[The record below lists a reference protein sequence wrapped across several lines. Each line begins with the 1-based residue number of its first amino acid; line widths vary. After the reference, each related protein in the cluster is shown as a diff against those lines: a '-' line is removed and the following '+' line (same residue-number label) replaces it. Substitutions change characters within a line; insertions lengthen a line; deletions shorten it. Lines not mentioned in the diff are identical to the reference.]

1 MKHEYS
7 ADEIFELSVD
17 SKAVFPLN
25 LEFAKR
31 KEFPKFKDTGIF
43 FLAYKD
49 ELIYI
54 GYSVKEDAI
63 LRMRKQIEGITLR
76 GKNVGFNESCISTIQ
91 NSKTLNPFFPE
102 SILNQQKSTETS
114 PKRILFAEQHWK
126 EFAFLDQD
134 ILSNLV
140 FHWFPLDSDVA
151 KKCDELKQG
160 LRPRCNKEGV
170 LPSDY
175 KNLLKQIN

>member
-63 LRMRKQIEGITLR
+63 LRMRKQLEGITLR
-76 GKNVGFNESCISTIQ
+76 GKNLIFNDSCILVIQ
-91 NSKTLNPFFPE
+91 NSKTLNPFFPA

-114 PKRILFAEQHWK
+114 LKRILFAEQHWK
-126 EFAFLDQD
+126 DFVFLDQY
-134 ILSNLV
+134 ILRNFI

-151 KKCDELKQG
+151 KKCDELKQQ
-160 LRPRCNKEGV
+160 LLPRCNQEGV
-170 LPSDY
+170 LPSEY
-175 KNLLKQIN
+175 ENILKSIN

>member
-17 SKAVFPLN
+17 PKAAFPLN

-63 LRMRKQIEGITLR
+63 LRMRKQLEGITLR
-76 GKNVGFNESCISTIQ
+76 GENLIFNDSCISVIQ
-91 NSKTLNPFFPE
+91 NSKTLNPFFPA

-114 PKRILFAEQHWK
+114 PKRILFAEHHWK
-126 EFAFLDQD
+126 DFAFLDQY
-134 ILSNLV
+134 ILSNFV
-140 FHWFPLDSDVA
+140 FHWFPLGSEVE
-151 KKCDELKQG
+151 KKCNKLKQQ

-170 LPSDY
+170 LPSVY
-175 KNLLKQIN
+175 ENLLKSIN

>member
-1 MKHEYS
+1 MEHKFG

-63 LRMRKQIEGITLR
+63 LRMRKQLEGITLR
-76 GKNVGFNESCISTIQ
+76 GKNLIFNDACISIIQ

-102 SILNQQKSTETS
+102 SILNQQKSTKTS
-114 PKRILFAEQHWK
+114 PKRILFAERHWK
-126 EFAFLDQD
+126 DFVFLDQY
-134 ILSNLV
+134 ILSNFI

-151 KKCDELKQG
+151 KKCDELKQQ
-160 LRPRCNKEGV
+160 LRPRCNKEGA

-175 KNLLKQIN
+175 EKLL

>member
-7 ADEIFELSVD
+7 ADEIFELLVD
-17 SKAVFPLN
+17 SKAVFPQN

-54 GYSVKEDAI
+54 GHSVKEDTI
-63 LRMRKQIEGITLR
+63 SRMRKQLEGITLR
-76 GKNVGFNESCISTIQ
+76 GKNVRFNESCLSIIQ
-91 NSKTLNPFFPE
+91 NSKTLIQFFPT
-102 SILNQQKSTETS
+102 SLINQQKSTETS
-114 PKRILFAEQHWK
+114 LKRILFAEHHWK
-126 EFAFLDQD
+126 DFAFLDQY
-134 ILSNLV
+134 ILSNFV
-140 FHWFPLDSDVA
+140 FHLFPLGSEVE
-151 KKCDELKQG
+151 KKCNKLKQQ

-170 LPSDY
+170 LPSVY
-175 KNLLKQIN
+175 ENLLKSIN

>member
-1 MKHEYS
+1 MAHKFN

-17 SKAVFPLN
+17 SNATFPLN

-63 LRMRKQIEGITLR
+63 LRMRKQLEGITLR
-76 GKNVGFNESCISTIQ
+76 GKNLIFNDSCISVIQ

-126 EFAFLDQD
+126 DFAFLDQY
-134 ILSNLV
+134 ILSNFV
-140 FHWFPLDSDVA
+140 FRWFPLDSDVA
-151 KKCDELKQG
+151 KKCDELKQQ
-160 LRPRCNKEGV
+160 LRPRCNKESV

-175 KNLLKQIN
+175 KNLL